1 MNKHKVGD
9 LVLYKAPTLRNTLGY
24 IKKINP
30 DRHILRYEVYW
41 FNPYL
46 QLQDDISVEVEA
58 SIDSFK
64 RNLQEYMDEH
74 RTQSR

>member
-1 MNKHKVGD
+1 MNKHQVGD
-9 LVLYKAPTLRNTLGY
+9 LLLHKAPTLRNTLGY
-24 IKKINP
+24 IKKIKKGY
-30 DRHILRYEVYW
+30 REYEYEVYW

-46 QLQDDISVEVEA
+46 QYQDDISLESHA
-58 SIDSFK
+58 SINSFK

>member
-1 MNKHKVGD
+1 MSKHKVGD
-9 LVLYKAPTLRNTLGY
+9 LVLYKTPTLSGILGY

-30 DRHILRYEVYW
+30 DRRILRYEVYW

-46 QLQDDISVEVEA
+46 QIQDDISVEVEA

-74 RTQSR
+74 RTQNR